1 MENQKPYIVAFS
13 LLVVAILFGAVVL
26 FATRPEGIE
35 IVIIPPEPTAT
46 PLPTAT
52 HEPITVYITGAVLTP
67 QATIS
72 LPYGSRVQDALDAVG
87 GITSDA
93 DLDRVNVVGILRDGD
108 QVHVFSL
115 EEAVTITED
124 TIPTPSG
131 GGIVYINIATLEELD
146 SLPGIGPAIAQRII
160 DYREANGAFANF
172 DDLMDVSGIGESIV
186 SNLEGLVSF
195 EAP

>member
-1 MENQKPYIVAFS
+1 MEQQKSYIVAFS
-13 LLVVAILFGAVVL
+13 LLVVAIIFGAVVL
-26 FATRPEGIE
+26 FATRPEGVE
-35 IVIIPPEPTAT
+35 IVIIPPEPTLT
-46 PLPTAT
+46 PPPTAT

-87 GITSDA
+87 GVTADA
-93 DLDRVNVVGILRDGD
+93 DLDRINVVGILRDGD
-108 QVHVFSL
+108 QVHVFSIAQ
-115 EEAVTITED
+115 ESTTQNIT
-124 TIPTPSG
+124 PATPSG

-160 DYREANGAFANF
+160 DYREANGAFTSF
-172 DDLMDVSGIGESIV
+172 DDLMDVSGIGEGTV